1 MRLVR
6 HGWRA
11 EFGGPSQ
18 GSCGCL
24 QNPQRAE
31 HRRCFRDGLSFII
44 KSLKC
49 GHVWEA
55 ISRKAA
61 RPKEKGK
68 SGKTI
73 KDEEQAGDKIM

>member
-1 MRLVR
+1 MA
-6 HGWRA
+6 G
-11 EFGGPSQ
+11 EPS
-18 GSCGCL
+18 SVALRRVHADACKT
-24 QNPQRAE
+24 PQRAE